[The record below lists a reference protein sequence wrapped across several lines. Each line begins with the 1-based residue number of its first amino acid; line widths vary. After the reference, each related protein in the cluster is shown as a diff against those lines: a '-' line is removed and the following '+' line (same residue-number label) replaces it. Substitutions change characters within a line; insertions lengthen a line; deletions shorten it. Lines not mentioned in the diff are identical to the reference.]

1 MHIACYPCKGND
13 INITP
18 PNKNCIKKHMYNK
31 KKKNI
36 PRNLCY
42 TKNKDTKV
50 KFYTTQK
57 KKDRKAKITRFK
69 NGTTNIQAQ
78 KIPSQHIVER
88 GL

>member
-1 MHIACYPCKGND
+1 
-13 INITP
+13 
-18 PNKNCIKKHMYNK
+18 MYNK

-78 KIPSQHIVER
+78 KNPLSTHS
-88 GL
+88 